1 MKFCG
6 KRVKSK
12 SQKDFGT
19 NSHVRR
25 SYMEKTGTKPK
36 YGNIFNRNAFYKCL
50 KYETPFQLFKGADNR
65 FTELYRVGCHKTYS
79 VG

>member
-1 MKFCG
+1 
-6 KRVKSK
+6 
-12 SQKDFGT
+12 
-19 NSHVRR
+19 
-25 SYMEKTGTKPK
+25 MEKTGTKPK

-65 FTELYRVGCHKTYS
+65 FTELYQVGSHKTYS